1 MFIKNKTENW
11 QSFSVGGKNI
21 FLAPEGDAKDTIAI
35 GDEFA
40 DDPILT
46 LLLGKDVLEK
56 VSTEKAV
63 ERQEEIR
70 AQKEAE
76 EAQKEEVK
84 VVHVNDTKENDI
96 RLVRCA
102 AIKANGQPCSYNV
115 QVPFHEY
122 DSDVPYFCSRHKK
135 QDPADYEK
143 IDGEWVK
150 KVKQE

>member
-56 VSTEKAV
+56 VKRFDMKGFRPPKPYIRELKRYGVLPGSFDDEKDPIDPY
-63 ERQEEIR
+63 ET
-70 AQKEAE
+70 
-76 EAQKEEVK
+76 
-84 VVHVNDTKENDI
+84 D
-96 RLVRCA
+96 RLYWALDWTSLR
-102 AIKANGQPCSYNV
+102 
-115 QVPFHEY
+115 
-122 DSDVPYFCSRHKK
+122 
-135 QDPADYEK
+135 
-143 IDGEWVK
+143 
-150 KVKQE
+150 